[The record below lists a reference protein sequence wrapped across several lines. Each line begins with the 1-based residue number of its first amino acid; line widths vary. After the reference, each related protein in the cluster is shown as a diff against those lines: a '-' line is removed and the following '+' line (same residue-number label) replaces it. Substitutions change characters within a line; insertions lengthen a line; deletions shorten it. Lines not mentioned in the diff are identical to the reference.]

1 MARPSTYQAKFCDQ
15 LVKHCEQGFS
25 FESFAHRIGVSDRT
39 LRNWR
44 DQHSEFQEAYDRA
57 RTASLFFFEK
67 LLIQSLTGKSKSS
80 KLNPALLIFTL
91 KTRFSAIYG
100 QPIMAKAP
108 TELIDKPGS
117 FDFKGRRVTI
127 AELNGDEL
135 REAAVHLENEI
146 QQSLKMF
153 EVLDSPNP
161 FEKRRA
167 SF

>member
-117 FDFKGRRVTI
+117 FDFK
-127 AELNGDEL
+127 
-135 REAAVHLENEI
+135 
-146 QQSLKMF
+146 
-153 EVLDSPNP
+153 
-161 FEKRRA
+161 
-167 SF
+167 